1 VYARKLDREMAA
13 ADVCMRLGD
22 VRWPRYRRVAFLAA
36 AASLCWAVP
45 IVVAYL
51 IAAA

>member
-1 VYARKLDREMAA
+1 MYAHKLEREMPAA
-13 ADVCMRLGD
+13 GVSMQKGD
-22 VRWPRYRRVAFLAA
+22 IRWPRYGRVAFLVT

-45 IVVAYL
+45 ILAAYL